1 MRYYALA
8 CDYDGTVADR
18 GTILAPT
25 RAALLRLR
33 ASGRKLL
40 LVTGRRLDDLEQVCP
55 DLTLFDSIVAENGA
69 VLFRPASRELRL
81 LAEPPP
87 PAFAAALRARGVE
100 PLDVGRV
107 IVATWQPH
115 EGVVLDAIRAQ
126 GLELQVVFN
135 KGAVMVLPSGVNKAT
150 GLEAALVE
158 LGLSTHNVVGAGDAE
173 NDHAFLA
180 HCELGVA
187 VGNAIASLK
196 AEADHV
202 TRGERGAG
210 VVELIDAL
218 LADDL
223 RSVRPRAGRHDISLG
238 EDEAGRPVTIAGCGT
253 SLLCAGVSGGGKSA
267 VIAGFVERLV
277 KQRYQYCIVDPEGDY
292 IGRENAV
299 VLGDARRAPT
309 VDEVAEALLAPER
322 NVVVCLLGLPL
333 DARPEFWTALLPRL
347 VDLRTR
353 FGRPHWIVT
362 DESHHLCPEGWQM
375 ASPGA
380 MRDLRGLVLVT
391 VHPELLARPLLRGVD
406 ALIAVGADPAETV
419 RAFAAALGQP
429 APPVDPV
436 ALPPGEVL
444 LWRPADGSGPL
455 RVHARL
461 GRAERKRHARKYAE
475 GELGPDKSF
484 FFRGPA
490 GKLNLRAQN
499 LRLFLQVAD
508 GVDDA
513 TWLHHLLRGDYSR
526 WILDAIKDDAL
537 ADAVAAVERRAGQEA
552 DAPSDE
558 PRLAQE
564 TRSAVRAAVESRYT
578 APA

>member
-1 MRYYALA
+1 VRYHALA
-8 CDYDGTVADR
+8 SDYDGTLATD
-18 GTILAPT
+18 GTILEPT
-25 RAALLRLR
+25 RAALVRLR

-40 LVTGRRLDDLEQVCP
+40 LVTGRRLEDLERVCP

-81 LAEPPP
+81 LAEPPA

-100 PLDVGRV
+100 PLDVGHV

-115 EGVVLDAIRAQ
+115 EGAVLDAIRAQ

-150 GLEAALVE
+150 GLEAALLE
-158 LGLSTHNVVGAGDAE
+158 LGLSPHNVVGTGDAE

-187 VGNAIASLK
+187 VANAIASLK

-202 TRGERGAG
+202 ARGERGAG

-223 RSVRPRAGRHDISLG
+223 RSTPPRAGRHDIPLG
-238 EDEAGRPVTIAGCGT
+238 EDEAGRPITIAGCGT
-253 SLLCAGVSGGGKSA
+253 TLLCAGVSGGGKSA
-267 VIAGFVERLV
+267 LVAGVVERLV
-277 KQRYQYCIVDPEGDY
+277 EQRYQYCIVDPEGDY

-299 VLGDARRAPT
+299 VLGDASRAPT
-309 VDEVAEALLAPER
+309 VDEVMDALLAPDR
-322 NVVVCLLGLPL
+322 NVVVCLLGLPI
-333 DARPEFWTALLPRL
+333 DGRPPFWTALLPRL
-347 VDLRTR
+347 LDLRTR
-353 FGRPHWIVT
+353 FGRPHWIVI
-362 DESHHLCPEGWQM
+362 DESHHLFPEGWQM

-380 MRDLRGLVLVT
+380 LRDLRGLVLIT
-391 VHPELLARPLLRGVD
+391 VHPEHLARPLLGEVD
-406 ALIAVGADPAETV
+406 ALLAVGGAPSETLA
-419 RAFAAALGQP
+419 AFAAALGQP
-429 APPVDPV
+429 APPVDRR
-436 ALPPGEVL
+436 ALQAGEVL
-444 LWRPADGSGPL
+444 LWRPGDGGRPL
-455 RVHARL
+455 RIRARP
-461 GRAERKRHARKYAE
+461 GRAERRRHARKYAE

-484 FFRGPA
+484 FFRGPD
-490 GKLNLRAQN
+490 GRLNLRAQN

-513 TWLHHLLRGDYSR
+513 TWFHHLRQGDYSR
-526 WILDAIKDDAL
+526 WIRDAIKDDAL
-537 ADAVAAVERRAGQEA
+537 ADSVAAVEHRAS
-552 DAPSDE
+552 APADE
-558 PRLAQE
+558 PRLAQQ
-564 TRSAVRAAVESRYT
+564 TRAAVRAAVESRYT